1 MSVDP
6 FPRGDTFVAFM
17 DIMGFKAMMQD
28 GDRAPRALD
37 AFYSAGFNV
46 LRYLR
51 EHPADGPLVDGFFVS
66 DCGVLF
72 VRGENE
78 LPHIRLESLC
88 RVIRKIHQQSFN
100 LAVQL
105 KTSIAWGEFSY
116 SERIEFPGI
125 GKSAFSGNAYVDAF
139 TDNEH
144 GEPKLYHSDCR
155 LVRKG
160 LPPDVVSQCTQ
171 KIGPVFSRMRKAKT
185 YFYYEWMTDLYQAEM
200 F

>member
-1 MSVDP
+1 
-6 FPRGDTFVAFM
+6 M
-17 DIMGFKAMMQD
+17 DIKGFKAMMQD
-28 GDRAPRALD
+28 GNRAPLALD
-37 AFYSAGFNV
+37 AFYSAGYSV

-51 EHPADGPLVDGFFVS
+51 QHPTDGPLVDGFFVS

-78 LPHIRLESLC
+78 PTHIRLESLC
-88 RVIRKIHQQSFN
+88 RVIRKIHQQTFN
-100 LAVQL
+100 RAVQL
-105 KTSIAWGEFSY
+105 ATSIAWGEFSY

-144 GEPKLYHSDCR
+144 GEPRLYPSECR

-160 LPPDVVSQCTQ
+160 LPQEVVAKCTHR
-171 KIGPVFSRMRKAKT
+171 IGPVFERMRKAKG
-185 YFYYEWMTDLYQAEM
+185 YFYYEWMTNLYQDEM